1 MSTTGLVMGIILI
14 VAGIYC
20 SALFSGSEYA
30 FFSLNSHSQLS
41 DERRTDQFIL
51 HMLDQPRRLLATLLI
66 GRTLVNIVSA
76 VLAAAVAGSLAESM
90 GLQPFWFYL
99 CVVVALVLMILILVE
114 VTPKLIAVEDP
125 LKYARSNSRF
135 IYISYIL
142 LKPFTYLLAHSA
154 LSLEERLL
162 NSETNMSSEDIVNLA
177 SENTESGTIKKDAQ
191 LIIENVIEF
200 ADISVSEIMT
210 GRSDILAFSTA
221 DTLDSVLTLI
231 REKGLSRMPIYDNDL
246 DNILGI
252 IHVKDLLPY
261 INSEVKRT
269 TLNWR
274 TISRKTLFIPATKK
288 LDDLL
293 RDFQQEKTHIAIV
306 VNEYGGTEGLITLDD
321 IIEEIIGEVEEEE
334 DSASK
339 KRYAKLRNG
348 TYIFDT
354 QIALKEVE
362 ELLDHKFITKENN
375 FKTLG
380 KFIYHLTEG
389 IPNTGER
396 ICYHN
401 LVFTIHSKLRGQVR
415 KVRAKVQ
422 SSNEQ
427 RQSSS
432 ESKPEI

>member
-1 MSTTGLVMGIILI
+1 MSTNGFVMGIILI
-14 VAGIYC
+14 VAGISC

-30 FFSLNSHSQLS
+30 FFSLNSHSQFS
-41 DERRTDQFIL
+41 DELRTDQFIL
-51 HMLDQPRRLLATLLI
+51 HMLDQSSLLFSILLI

-76 VLAAAVAGSLAESM
+76 VLAAAVAGSLADSM

-99 CVVVALVLMILILVE
+99 CVVVVLVLMILILVE

-252 IHVKDLLPY
+252 IHVKD
-261 INSEVKRT
+261 
-269 TLNWR
+269 
-274 TISRKTLFIPATKK
+274 
-288 LDDLL
+288 
-293 RDFQQEKTHIAIV
+293 
-306 VNEYGGTEGLITLDD
+306 
-321 IIEEIIGEVEEEE
+321 
-334 DSASK
+334 
-339 KRYAKLRNG
+339 
-348 TYIFDT
+348 
-354 QIALKEVE
+354 
-362 ELLDHKFITKENN
+362 
-375 FKTLG
+375 
-380 KFIYHLTEG
+380 
-389 IPNTGER
+389 
-396 ICYHN
+396 
-401 LVFTIHSKLRGQVR
+401 
-415 KVRAKVQ
+415 
-422 SSNEQ
+422 
-427 RQSSS
+427 
-432 ESKPEI
+432 